1 MKIIPQGRVSE
12 NLGYFFYAIF
22 SLVFVKETILFHQ
35 WVANPQVFNAKN
47 HPEIVGITRLEGIQN
62 SYAEAID
69 Y

>member
-1 MKIIPQGRVSE
+1 MKTIPQGRVSE
-12 NLGYFFYAIF
+12 I
-22 SLVFVKETILFHQ
+22 VFVVKETILFHQ